1 MSEYWTPSVASPV
14 SNFNGTEITVT
25 RFQDDDKLRGQDAGG
40 IGHVLIDKLKPR
52 WITSQVENKS
62 ETKDIAYISI
72 TYFIHSKKYISFS
85 SREAGHI

>member
-52 WITSQVENKS
+52 
-62 ETKDIAYISI
+62 
-72 TYFIHSKKYISFS
+72 
-85 SREAGHI
+85 

>member
-1 MSEYWTPSVASPV
+1 MALPV
-14 SNFNGTEITVT
+14 SNFDGTEITVT
-25 RFQDDDKLRGQDAGG
+25 RFQEDDKLRGQNVGG
-40 IGHVLIDKLKPR
+40 IGHVLIDKLKLL
-52 WITSQVENKS
+52 WITSKVENKS